1 MKTLY
6 VSDLDGT
13 LLRNDEKT
21 SEFTN
26 ETINTLVKEGIYFS
40 YATARSYN
48 TAKKVTKGLNAKI
61 PLIVYNG
68 TIIVDNVT
76 GEILFSNNFINEDI
90 KEILD
95 DLIKHNVYPIVY
107 SFINGVEKFSY
118 VQQLNS
124 DELQEFINTRKGDVR
139 NNPISQISDLYKG
152 DIFYVTCIDK
162 KEKLEPLYSK
172 YKEKYHCVFQED
184 IYLHSQWLEIMPA
197 EASKSHAISQL
208 RKYLDCDKVVVFGD
222 GINDIDMFKMADEA
236 YAVENACEELK
247 QYSTQVIE
255 SNNSDGVAKWLLAQ
269 KKETL

>member
-13 LLRNDEKT
+13 LLRSDEKI

-26 ETINTLVKEGIYFS
+26 DTINTLVKEGMYFS

-68 TIIVDNVT
+68 AIIVDNVT
-76 GEILFSNNFINEDI
+76 GEILASNYFNDEEIT
-90 KEILD
+90 EILD

-118 VQQLNS
+118 VQQLNT
-124 DELQEFINTRKGDVR
+124 DESQEFIDTRKNDVR
-139 NNPISQISDLYKG
+139 NNPVGNVSDLYNG
-152 DIFYVTCIDK
+152 NIFYMTCIDK
-162 KEKLEPLYSK
+162 KEKLEPLYLK

-184 IYLHSQWLEIMPA
+184 MYLHSQWLEIMPT
-197 EASKSHAISQL
+197 EASKSNAISQL
-208 RKYLDCDKVVVFGD
+208 KKHLDCDKVVVFGD
-222 GINDIDMFKMADEA
+222 GINDVDMFKMADEA
-236 YAVENACEELK
+236 YAVANACTELK

-255 SNNSDGVAKWLLAQ
+255 SNNNDGVAKWLLAH
-269 KKETL
+269 KNV